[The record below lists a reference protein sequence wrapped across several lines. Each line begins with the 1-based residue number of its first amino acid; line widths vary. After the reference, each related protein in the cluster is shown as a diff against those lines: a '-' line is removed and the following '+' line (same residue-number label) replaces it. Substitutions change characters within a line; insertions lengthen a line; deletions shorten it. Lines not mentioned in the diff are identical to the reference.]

1 MNSPQIISTPKGVI
15 TLRPARMDD
24 MPAFRVL
31 RLQALRDHPEA
42 FSADYQTHLAADDAY
57 WGRYFNFGEHSI
69 IYFAFHRE
77 ALVGMTGVRLDTSPK
92 TKHNASIQGV
102 YTLPEWR
109 GHGIARALVNACCD
123 WARDHGA
130 LIARLGVTTTNQSA
144 LRCYESCGFKITGTD
159 PMAICVDGKFYDEYL
174 MARKLE

>member
-1 MNSPQIISTPKGVI
+1 
-15 TLRPARMDD
+15 MDD

-42 FSADYQTHLAADDAY
+42 FSADYQIHLAADDAY
-57 WGRYFNFGEHSI
+57 WGRYFNFGEHSN
-69 IYFAFHRE
+69 IYFAFHGE
-77 ALVGMTGVRLDTSPK
+77 TLVGMTGVRLDTSPK

-123 WARDHGA
+123 WACERGA
-130 LIARLGVTTTNQSA
+130 LIARLGVSATNQSA